1 MILTKTVKFKLNQ
14 FNSHHFKRLGYEVE
28 GKDEIDVKIEDV
40 GKGSMIRIDV
50 KCDLCGKEKKI
61 GYRKYFKNFNKYSV
75 YSCSNKCSMFK
86 NERTNL
92 IKYGFKHQCQNE
104 DVQNNILNTK
114 IERGLM
120 SVTIEE
126 YKDYRR
132 IVDNLTKRVRREIL
146 ENWDGFDHYDG
157 EYIRDNMN
165 LDSNNPLYPSIDH
178 KISVLYGY
186 QKGLTPEH
194 ISDKENLCVTKRCL
208 NSSKNFKIE
217 DVFKKT
223 IQSH

>member
-1 MILTKTVKFKLNQ
+1 
-14 FNSHHFKRLGYEVE
+14 
-28 GKDEIDVKIEDV
+28 
-40 GKGSMIRIDV
+40 
-50 KCDLCGKEKKI
+50 
-61 GYRKYFKNFNKYSV
+61 
-75 YSCSNKCSMFK
+75 
-86 NERTNL
+86 
-92 IKYGFKHQCQNE
+92 
-104 DVQNNILNTK
+104 
-114 IERGLM
+114 M